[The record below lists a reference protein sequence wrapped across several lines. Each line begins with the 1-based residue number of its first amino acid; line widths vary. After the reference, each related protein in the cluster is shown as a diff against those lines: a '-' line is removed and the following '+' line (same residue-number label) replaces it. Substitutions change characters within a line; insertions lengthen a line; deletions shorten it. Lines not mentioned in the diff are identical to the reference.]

1 MKYFKQELT
10 EAAALTWKGDFDA
23 MIQRRVIRVL
33 VAPSRTS
40 PSLYFQH
47 LHILR
52 RIYSARGAEST
63 TTERAQPT
71 LAACIAQDHAV

>member
-1 MKYFKQELT
+1 MKYFQQELP
-10 EAAALTWKGDFDA
+10 EAAAFMTWKGDFDA

-47 LHILR
+47 LQILR
-52 RIYSARGAEST
+52 RIYSARGAESNI
-63 TTERAQPT
+63 PT
-71 LAACIAQDHAV
+71 KVSG